1 MAFPKQ
7 KLIVPVSH
15 TPQPTHLNLRT
26 SAAKNM
32 STTSNP
38 GKLPV
43 ISIIT
48 PSYNQAEYLEQT
60 ILSVLNQDYPAIEY
74 IIIDGGSTDGSVE
87 IIKKYE
93 SRLAYWQSKP
103 DKGQSDAIHT
113 GFSKATGDVIAW
125 INSDDYYEDGALRL
139 VGEFYAQHPDTIM
152 AHGDYYTEYP
162 DGSKTLKPK
171 ISYDFKA
178 CLYAYMMV
186 AQQSSFFRRDA
197 YFAIGGLNQA
207 LHYCMD
213 YDLFLRL
220 GHAYPGR
227 IHLIKKSLS
236 TFRLHPDCKSWSDKE
251 KFKPEIKAVRGQF
264 RQEPRA
270 LSKLK
275 EKYYLAKVILK
286 FLLERGVIPKP
297 KDKRRF

>member
-1 MAFPKQ
+1 MS
-7 KLIVPVSH
+7 I
-15 TPQPTHLNLRT
+15 T
-26 SAAKNM
+26 SQQ
-32 STTSNP
+32 

-93 SRLAYWQSKP
+93 SRLAYWHSKP

-125 INSDDYYEDGALRL
+125 INSDDYYEDGALRRA
-139 VGEFYAQHPDTIM
+139 GEFYAQHPDTIM
-152 AHGDYYTEYP
+152 VYGDYYNQYP
-162 DGSKTLKPK
+162 DGTKTLKPK

-197 YFAIGGLNQA
+197 YFAIGGLNLG
-207 LHYCMD
+207 LHYSMD

-227 IHLIKKSLS
+227 IYHIKQALS
-236 TFRLHPDCKSWSDKE
+236 TFRLHPDCKSWSHKE
-251 KFKPEIKAVRGQF
+251 KFRPEIKAVRQQF
-264 RQEPRA
+264 TQEPRA
-270 LSKLK
+270 LFKLK
-275 EKYYLAKVILK
+275 NRYYFAKVVLMFILQ
-286 FLLERGVIPKP
+286 RGVIPKP
-297 KDKRRF
+297 KDKKRF